1 MPITLRRWKE
11 KATKYINA
19 KFKKTGEGSLNYDL
33 KVYLEEPAFQ
43 PFLNS
48 SVERINHGADENEEI
63 DKSIKHMARQY
74 LAVIKEAMEEEDGN
88 SSSTSSSSSSSS
100 SSPSFARLS
109 YGLSSSPRS
118 QPTAPQAP
126 NTLHY
131 ADDTM
136 HMGGNGIHHHYYY
149 Y

>member
-63 DKSIKHMARQY
+63 DKAIKHMARQY
-74 LAVIKEAMEEEDGN
+74 LAVVLKKPWKKRMEIRVQLRVQVQVQVLV
-88 SSSTSSSSSSSS
+88 
-100 SSPSFARLS
+100 PV
-109 YGLSSSPRS
+109 
-118 QPTAPQAP
+118 
-126 NTLHY
+126 LH
-131 ADDTM
+131 DFRTV
-136 HMGGNGIHHHYYY
+136 
-149 Y
+149 

>member
-63 DKSIKHMARQY
+63 DIAIKHMARQY

-88 SSSTSSSSSSSS
+88 SSSSSSSS
-100 SSPSFARLS
+100 SSPSFARVS
-109 YGLSSSPRS
+109 YGLSSSPRE
-118 QPTAPQAP
+118 QPAATPA
-126 NTLHY
+126 NILYY

-136 HMGGNGIHHHYYY
+136 HMGGHGIHHHYYY
-149 Y
+149 

>member
-33 KVYLEEPAFQ
+33 KVYLEEPAFL

-63 DKSIKHMARQY
+63 DKAIKHMARQY
-74 LAVIKEAMEEEDGN
+74 LTVIKEAMEEEDGN
-88 SSSTSSSSSSSS
+88 SSSSSGSSSSSTR
-100 SSPSFARLS
+100 PRRVP
-109 YGLSSSPRS
+109 YGISSSPRA
-118 QPTAPQAP
+118 QPEVLPA
-126 NTLHY
+126 NILHY

-136 HMGGNGIHHHYYY
+136 HMGENGIHHHYYY
-149 Y
+149 

>member
-33 KVYLEEPAFQ
+33 KVYLEEPAFL

-63 DKSIKHMARQY
+63 DKAIKHMARQY

-88 SSSTSSSSSSSS
+88 SSSSSGSSSSSSSS
-100 SSPSFARLS
+100 STRPRRVP
-109 YGLSSSPRS
+109 YGISSSPRA
-118 QPTAPQAP
+118 QPEVLPA
-126 NTLHY
+126 NILHY

-136 HMGGNGIHHHYYY
+136 HMGGYGIHHHYYY
-149 Y
+149 

>member
-63 DKSIKHMARQY
+63 DKAIKHMARQY

-88 SSSTSSSSSSSS
+88 SSSSSGSSSSSSSS
-100 SSPSFARLS
+100 RPRHVP
-109 YGLSSSPRS
+109 YGISSSPRE
-118 QPTAPQAP
+118 QPAATPA
-126 NTLHY
+126 NILHY

-136 HMGGNGIHHHYYY
+136 HMGGHGIHHHYYY
-149 Y
+149 

>member
-33 KVYLEEPAFQ
+33 KVYLEEPAFL

-63 DKSIKHMARQY
+63 DKAIKHMARQY

-88 SSSTSSSSSSSS
+88 SSSSSGSSSSSSSS
-100 SSPSFARLS
+100 STRPRRVP
-109 YGLSSSPRS
+109 YGISSSPRA
-118 QPTAPQAP
+118 QLEALPA
-126 NTLHY
+126 NILHY

-149 Y
+149 

>member
-1 MPITLRRWKE
+1 MPISLRRWKE

-63 DKSIKHMARQY
+63 DKAIKHMARQY

-88 SSSTSSSSSSSS
+88 SSSSSGSSSGCSTR
-100 SSPSFARLS
+100 PRRVS
-109 YGLSSSPRS
+109 YGLSSSPRE
-118 QPTAPQAP
+118 QPEALPVQ
-126 NTLHY
+126 NILHY

-136 HMGGNGIHHHYYY
+136 HMGGHGIHHHYYY
-149 Y
+149 

>member
-63 DKSIKHMARQY
+63 DKAIKHMARQY

-88 SSSTSSSSSSSS
+88 SSSSSGSSSSSSSS
-100 SSPSFARLS
+100 STRPRRVP
-109 YGLSSSPRS
+109 YGISLSPRA
-118 QPTAPQAP
+118 QPEVLPA
-126 NTLHY
+126 NILHY

-136 HMGGNGIHHHYYY
+136 HMGGHGIHHHYYY
-149 Y
+149 